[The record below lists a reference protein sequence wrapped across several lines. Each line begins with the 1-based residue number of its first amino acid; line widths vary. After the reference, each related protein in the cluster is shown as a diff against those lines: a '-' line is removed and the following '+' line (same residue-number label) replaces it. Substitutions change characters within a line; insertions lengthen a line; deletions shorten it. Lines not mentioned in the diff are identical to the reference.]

1 MPIKQDSFYK
11 GTFIL
16 TLAGIV
22 VKIIG
27 SLNWIFVSRILGGEG
42 MGLYQMAFP
51 VYLMA
56 LSVSSAGIP
65 VAVSIITAERLAL
78 SDILGAR
85 RIFRISL
92 ALLTVSGI
100 LLSLLTYVGA
110 EWLIDWRLIRD
121 SRAYWSIVALAPAI
135 FFVTM
140 LSSYR
145 GYLQGWQRMTPTAV
159 SQIVEQIFR
168 VITMILFAQMLLPS
182 GLEFAAAG
190 ASLGAFAGAVAGFI
204 VLVYYNHRLEREIAD
219 EIAVQKQSRTASK
232 GESCG
237 RIVKRLFM
245 LALPVSASSL
255 MLPIVANLDLMIVPM
270 RLEVAGF
277 TVAQATEYFG
287 YMTGMAVPLTNLA
300 TILTGALAV
309 SLVPAISQSQ
319 TLGDKARILFRTGAA
334 MRISNTITFPAF
346 VLLFMLHTEIS
357 TLIYNAP
364 LAGPIVGYLA
374 AAVIFLGMHQ
384 ITTGVLQGLGHT
396 TIPLINMA
404 VAAAF
409 KVGLNWV
416 LTAIPAFGIL
426 GAAIA
431 TTVDIGLAAIIN
443 LYFIHRYIG
452 YRPSLTELGKTTVSA
467 AIMVVSIWL
476 VYQAMANTSAGMML
490 MTSISALV
498 GLIVYA
504 SILLVSGTIR
514 KEDIA
519 GIPRIGTQLTELL
532 SRIGILR

>member
-1 MPIKQDSFYK
+1 MSIKQDSFYK

-51 VYLMA
+51 IYLMA

-65 VAVSIITAERLAL
+65 VAISIITAERLAL
-78 SDILGAR
+78 GDILGAR

-92 ALLTVSGI
+92 MILTVSGI
-100 LLSLLTYVGA
+100 LFSILTYVGA

-121 SRAYWSIVALAPAI
+121 SRAYYAIIALAPAI

-168 VITMILFAQMLLPS
+168 VITMILFAQLLLPS
-182 GLEFAAAG
+182 GLQFAAAG

-204 VLVYYNHRLEREIAD
+204 VLVYYNRKLERDIAD
-219 EIAVQKQSRTASK
+219 EVAAQKERRTAEK
-232 GESCG
+232 GETCG
-237 RIVKRLFM
+237 RIIKRLFL

-270 RLEVAGF
+270 RLEVAGL

-309 SLVPAISQSQ
+309 SLVPAISESK
-319 TLGDKARILFRTGAA
+319 TLGDKVRIAFRTGTA
-334 MRISNTITFPAF
+334 MRISNIITFPAF
-346 VLLFMLHTEIS
+346 VLLFMLHTELS

-374 AAVIFLGMHQ
+374 TAVVFLGIHQ

-396 TIPLINMA
+396 TIPLVNMGL
-404 VAAAF
+404 AAAA

-431 TTVDIGLAAIIN
+431 TTVDIGLAALIN
-443 LYFIHRYIG
+443 LYFIYRYIG
-452 YRPSLTELGKTTVSA
+452 YRIDMTELAKTIA
-467 AIMVVSIWL
+467 AASVMAVSIYL
-476 VYQAMANTSAGMML
+476 VYNALALVTTHMAV
-490 MTSISALV
+490 MTSVSALV
-498 GLIVYA
+498 GVIVYTA
-504 SILLVSGTIR
+504 ILLVSGTVR
-514 KEDIA
+514 KEDIR
-519 GIPRIGTQLTELL
+519 GIPRIGGYLAERF

>member
-1 MPIKQDSFYK
+1 MSIKQDSFYK

-51 VYLMA
+51 IYLMA

-65 VAVSIITAERLAL
+65 VAISIITAERLAL
-78 SDILGAR
+78 GDILGAR

-92 ALLTVSGI
+92 MILTVSGI
-100 LLSLLTYVGA
+100 LFSILTYVGA

-121 SRAYWSIVALAPAI
+121 SRAYYAIIALAPAI

-168 VITMILFAQMLLPS
+168 VITMILFAQLLLPS
-182 GLEFAAAG
+182 GLQFAAAG

-204 VLVYYNHRLEREIAD
+204 VLVYYNRKLERDIAD
-219 EIAVQKQSRTASK
+219 EVAAQKARRTAEK

-237 RIVKRLFM
+237 RIIKRLFL

-270 RLEVAGF
+270 RLEVAGL

-309 SLVPAISQSQ
+309 SLVPAISESK
-319 TLGDKARILFRTGAA
+319 TLGDKVRIAFRTGTA
-334 MRISNTITFPAF
+334 MRISNIITFPAF
-346 VLLFMLHTEIS
+346 VLLFMLHTELS

-374 AAVIFLGMHQ
+374 TAVVFLGIHQ

-396 TIPLINMA
+396 TIPLVNMGL
-404 VAAAF
+404 AAAA

-431 TTVDIGLAAIIN
+431 TTVDIGLAALIN
-443 LYFIHRYIG
+443 LYFIYRYIG
-452 YRPSLTELGKTTVSA
+452 YRIDMTELAKTIA
-467 AIMVVSIWL
+467 AASVMAVSIYL
-476 VYQAMANTSAGMML
+476 VYNALALVTTHMAV
-490 MTSISALV
+490 MTSVSALV
-498 GLIVYA
+498 GVIVYTA
-504 SILLVSGTIR
+504 ILLVSGTVR
-514 KEDIA
+514 KEDIR
-519 GIPRIGTQLTELL
+519 GIPRIGGYLTERF